1 MITKDLI
8 SPCCIPI
15 FLRQNRLFIDN
26 ITEPTNSFASVCEVK
41 RRKRISFSAAMAN
54 NLIIIKAL
62 GSGINIDFPKVSDA
76 AVLYCKTV
84 VDVSLTKF
92 KEIPITNTVNKYKE
106 DVKDVPRDKNDM
118 TVITKDLS
126 AHISN
131 DRTMISQASAASFAN
146 KFLIPV
152 ITRAL
157 LPGAGRLIMLMIMA
171 RSSISC
177 WAYQKRREEEFG
189 SSLLWPRD
197 LMFKCA
203 LYRINLAADGIYLP
217 LLVKNLRLV
226 EEIYDLV
233 HHKPKKAVLP
243 TENQIELLAL
253 IL

>member
-1 MITKDLI
+1 
-8 SPCCIPI
+8 
-15 FLRQNRLFIDN
+15 
-26 ITEPTNSFASVCEVK
+26 
-41 RRKRISFSAAMAN
+41 
-54 NLIIIKAL
+54 
-62 GSGINIDFPKVSDA
+62 
-76 AVLYCKTV
+76 
-84 VDVSLTKF
+84 
-92 KEIPITNTVNKYKE
+92 
-106 DVKDVPRDKNDM
+106 M

-146 KFLIPV
+146 KFLIPRPNV
-152 ITRAL
+152 TNHYQEEDDFTK
-157 LPGAGRLIMLMIMA
+157 LMKQLK
-171 RSSISC
+171 SSIDE
-177 WAYQKRREEEFG
+177 QLHLVMENTV
-189 SSLLWPRD
+189 SLGPLVEG
-197 LMFKCA
+197 MFKCA

>member
-1 MITKDLI
+1 MSFIFPI
-8 SPCCIPI
+8 SE
-15 FLRQNRLFIDN
+15 FESNRSIASYVDN
-26 ITEPTNSFASVCEVK
+26 NVAV
-41 RRKRISFSAAMAN
+41 
-54 NLIIIKAL
+54 IIKAL

-157 LPGAGRLIMLMIMA
+157 LPGAGSDTI
-171 RSSISC
+171 
-177 WAYQKRREEEFG
+177 YT
-189 SSLLWPRD
+189 LL
-197 LMFKCA
+197 FS
-203 LYRINLAADGIYLP
+203 
-217 LLVKNLRLV
+217 
-226 EEIYDLV
+226 
-233 HHKPKKAVLP
+233 
-243 TENQIELLAL
+243 
-253 IL
+253 